1 MRRASPPRRSA
12 GPRGPHDPR
21 AQLPDELHERA
32 ELLRVDRVALVD
44 VQLLGGSKAVVVV
57 LGAAVVV
64 SKECVKAFE
73 RRGLFFGTEPAVPL
87 QTAGREAMA
96 A

>member
-1 MRRASPPRRSA
+1 MYDPRRLLGVELGA
-12 GPRGPHDPR
+12 VLPLMTVICLDIGPR
-21 AQLPDELHERA
+21 
-32 ELLRVDRVALVD
+32 RVALVD